1 MNTSTAGT
9 QQTLNDATAE
19 ERHALAPTGVL
30 RVGLYRG
37 SPSSILE
44 GLNGEASRGVGY
56 LLGRAFAQQLG
67 VEFERHVHAKNAD
80 VLNAMEEGLLD
91 LVFTNATAPRTRF
104 IDFSPTVLDIEKSVL
119 VTASSTYDT
128 LEALHGLPV
137 KIGIN
142 VGSSTGTE
150 LAASFP
156 EASLEPVPTLEQAA
170 SWLASAAID
179 GFATNKAI
187 LFELADQLPG
197 SRVLAGAWGAE
208 HFALGIPKG
217 RAVGRQFLDRFARR
231 AESCGLLAKAV
242 ACSRLR
248 GTGVKGSSMTPG
260 MVWSVGG

>member
-1 MNTSTAGT
+1 MNTSAAEAH
-9 QQTLNDATAE
+9 QVLSDATAE

-44 GLNGEASRGVGY
+44 GTNGEASRGVGY

-80 VLNAMEEGLLD
+80 VLNAMERGLLD
-91 LVFTNATAPRTRF
+91 LVFTNATAARTRF
-104 IDFSPTVLDIEKSVL
+104 IDFSPTVLEIEKSIL
-119 VTASSTYDT
+119 VTASSAYDT

-137 KIGIN
+137 KIGVN

-150 LAASFP
+150 LATVFP
-156 EASLEPVPTLEQAA
+156 RASLEPVPTLEQAA

-217 RAVGRQFLDRFARR
+217 RAVGRPFLDRFACR
-231 AESCGLLAKAV
+231 AESSGLLAKAV
-242 ACSRLR
+242 ASSRIR
-248 GTGVKGSSMTPG
+248 GTGVKEALMIPG
-260 MVWSVGG
+260 VARSEPG